1 MNADKFRQER
11 AIETIP
17 MIEIG
22 KLAFAISR
30 RFFAVG
36 CIAWLDSD
44 DLIETLNDLR
54 NLLG

>member
-22 KLAFAISR
+22 NLAFAISR